1 MQKATDTASS
11 KFIMMSSVAIM
22 AITAMKPSISHWIG
36 LMTKIVRTCSLRSDK
51 VIRLRKSSMMAME
64 KESSLLFLM
73 DSLGWVFDSLILMR
87 LLMMKILS
95 LKVYQVTMQGISV
108 IY

>member
-1 MQKATDTASS
+1 
-11 KFIMMSSVAIM
+11 
-22 AITAMKPSISHWIG
+22 
-36 LMTKIVRTCSLRSDK
+36 MTKIVRTLFLKRRYHAFK
-51 VIRLRKSSMMAME
+51 VIRLRKLSMMTME

>member
-1 MQKATDTASS
+1 
-11 KFIMMSSVAIM
+11 MM
-22 AITAMKPSISHWIG
+22 T
-36 LMTKIVRTCSLRSDK
+36 
-51 VIRLRKSSMMAME
+51 ME